1 MFDVGFSEILV
12 IFVLALIVLGPE
24 RLPKVAA
31 QVGKILGRARAMARQ
46 FKEQL
51 EEEITLEERKKTEA
65 KAIKPIEMP
74 PPAQDAASL
83 PPEVQAAAAGAAV
96 ATGENSA
103 VGAAAESGVEGG
115 PAHAGGRDESAH
127 PAAQPDQPAA
137 IQPATT
143 PWVAETSHDMASHE
157 PVVEMES
164 GHVDLTHEAW
174 PHAAPVPP
182 PEVAAVFGD
191 QLRPAEPETHSG
203 HSAPR
208 QTEGSPP
215 AEDAP
220 TSQAPAQETHTE
232 SGAAKTEEDPG
243 PSQAAGRPPGTPP
256 SQ

>member
-46 FKEQL
+46 FREQL
-51 EEEITLEERKKTEA
+51 EEEITLEERKKSDA

-74 PPAQDAASL
+74 PPAQDAASQ
-83 PPEVQAAAAGAAV
+83 PPEVQAAAAGADAP
-96 ATGENSA
+96 
-103 VGAAAESGVEGG
+103 EGG
-115 PAHAGGRDESAH
+115 PAHAGGRDESAQ
-127 PAAQPDQPAA
+127 PGYQATGVSAAGATGSDPSHDQTQSTATSDSTQSAAVQPS
-137 IQPATT
+137 TT
-143 PWVAETSHDMASHE
+143 PWVAEHAHDMASHE

-191 QLRPAEPETHSG
+191 QLLPAEPETHAAQ
-203 HSAPR
+203 HR
-208 QTEGSPP
+208 T
-215 AEDAP
+215 
-220 TSQAPAQETHTE
+220 PAQAE
-232 SGAAKTEEDPG
+232 SSPRAADVPASQPDSAAAKTDDRDSAPAKDSS
-243 PSQAAGRPPGTPP
+243 SQ
-256 SQ
+256 

>member
-46 FKEQL
+46 FKDQL
-51 EEEITLEERKKTEA
+51 EEEINLEERKKTEA

-83 PPEVQAAAAGAAV
+83 PPEVQAAAAGAA
-96 ATGENSA
+96 AQS
-103 VGAAAESGVEGG
+103 SVEGG
-115 PAHAGGRDESAH
+115 PAHAGGWDETAQPGYQATGTDPATGETK
-127 PAAQPDQPAA
+127 PAAS
-137 IQPATT
+137 T
-143 PWVAETSHDMASHE
+143 PWVAEGSHDMASHE

-191 QLRPAEPETHSG
+191 QLMPAEPETQSG
-203 HSAPR
+203 HSALG
-208 QTEGSPP
+208 QTAGSPQ
-215 AEDAP
+215 AADASP
-220 TSQAPAQETHTE
+220 APAQETHGE
-232 SGAAKTEEDPG
+232 PAAAKSEHGESPPAKDSS
-243 PSQAAGRPPGTPP
+243 SQ
-256 SQ
+256 

>member
-46 FKEQL
+46 FREQL

-74 PPAQDAASL
+74 PPAQDATSQ
-83 PPEVQAAAAGAAV
+83 PPEVQAAAAGAA
-96 ATGENSA
+96 G
-103 VGAAAESGVEGG
+103 ESGIEGG
-115 PAHAGGRDESAH
+115 PAHAGGLDQSAQPGYQAPGMP
-127 PAAQPDQPAA
+127 PAPGETGRSLDSTQTPALPDQPAP
-137 IQPATT
+137 IQPSTT

-157 PVVEMES
+157 PAVEMES

-191 QLRPAEPETHSG
+191 QLKPAEPPQADH
-203 HSAPR
+203 PR
-208 QTEGSPP
+208 R
-215 AEDAP
+215 AADAP
-220 TSQAPAQETHTE
+220 TSQAPAQGAHGEPA
-232 SGAAKTEEDPG
+232 AAKTESRDP
-243 PSQAAGRPPGTPP
+243 PRAKDS
-256 SQ
+256 SS

>member
-115 PAHAGGRDESAH
+115 PAHAGGRDES
-127 PAAQPDQPAA
+127 AQPDQPAA

>member
-46 FKEQL
+46 FKDQL

-74 PPAQDAASL
+74 PPAQDATPQ
-83 PPEVQAAAAGAAV
+83 PPEVQAAAAGTAAV
-96 ATGENSA
+96 GVAGAAGENA
-103 VGAAAESGVEGG
+103 IEGG
-115 PAHAGGRDESAH
+115 PAHAGGRDESA
-127 PAAQPDQPAA
+127 QPGYQATGADPTVGETGLQPS
-137 IQPATT
+137 TT

-157 PVVEMES
+157 AVVEMES

-191 QLRPAEPETHSG
+191 QLMPAEPHVD
-203 HSAPR
+203 
-208 QTEGSPP
+208 SPP
-215 AEDAP
+215 PPKDAP
-220 TSQAPAQETHTE
+220 TSQAPAQETHGE
-232 SGAAKTEEDPG
+232 PGAVKTDNHDSPPAKDSS
-243 PSQAAGRPPGTPP
+243 SQ
-256 SQ
+256 